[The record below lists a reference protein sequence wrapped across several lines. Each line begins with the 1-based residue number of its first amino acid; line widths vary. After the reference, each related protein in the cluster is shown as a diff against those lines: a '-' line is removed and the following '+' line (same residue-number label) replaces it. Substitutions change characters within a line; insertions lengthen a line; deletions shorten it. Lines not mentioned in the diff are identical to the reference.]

1 MRLYLQALED
11 IKKCQVLSDVEDKM
25 VTKAADRI
33 KKEIQKAKEKEK
45 KMWGN
50 AFKL

>member
-1 MRLYLQALED
+1 MCRCLKALED

-25 VTKAADRI
+25 VTKAADRV
-33 KKEIQKAKEKEK
+33 KKEIQKAKEMEK

-50 AFKL
+50 AFKS